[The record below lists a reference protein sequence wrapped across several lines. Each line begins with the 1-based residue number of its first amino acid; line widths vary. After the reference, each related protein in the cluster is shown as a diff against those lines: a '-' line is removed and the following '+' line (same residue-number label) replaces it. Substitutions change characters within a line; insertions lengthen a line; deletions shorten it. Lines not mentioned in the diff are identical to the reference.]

1 MSNYTKKYAKLAK
14 LTNKQI
20 LSSLRILKKEY
31 EENFSKM
38 MITHNL
44 ENWTEHKKYTT
55 IEKRLNSENIALL
68 SEINC
73 RSDMGVTQL
82 IGNRY

>member
-1 MSNYTKKYAKLAK
+1 
-14 LTNKQI
+14 
-20 LSSLRILKKEY
+20 
-31 EENFSKM
+31 M

-82 IGNRY
+82 IGNRYQGGIYGGINIGDVVYFVVLGKHILQLGL